1 MQENGKAKKIGIF
14 ELSQIIE
21 LLQAKFRQLC
31 QKRMEEKILPNDD
44 KCIIKSQPV
53 RKSNKF
59 ITKKKR

>member
-31 QKRMEEKILPNDD
+31 QKRMEEKILPNNDD
-44 KCIIKSQPV
+44 QCI
-53 RKSNKF
+53 
-59 ITKKKR
+59 